1 MCPFPI
7 IKSSFASRQG
17 TKRFGASV
25 FRPDPQH
32 GNRRKT
38 PTRYELRNAEYAPQY
53 CPWLSFDCW
62 LDAATSIVRVP
73 DFWYGRTAFARYRG
87 ETAPLIRIEH
97 SVFIDRPLDDVFD
110 YLAAPWN
117 MPEWQEAV
125 LEAEPIGDQPI
136 GPDTRV
142 RVRRQFMGQ
151 TVTLVLDTTEFQ
163 PNERFAFASESGP
176 IALRGLVEVEPHNRG
191 TSVVFTV
198 SGEAEGLLS
207 LAGPFI
213 EQIVRSETV
222 ENAARLKK
230 ILEGKG

>member
-1 MCPFPI
+1 M
-7 IKSSFASRQG
+7 
-17 TKRFGASV
+17 
-25 FRPDPQH
+25 
-32 GNRRKT
+32 
-38 PTRYELRNAEYAPQY
+38 
-53 CPWLSFDCW
+53 
-62 LDAATSIVRVP
+62 
-73 DFWYGRTAFARYRG
+73 
-87 ETAPLIRIEH
+87 IRIEH
-97 SVFIDRPLDDVFD
+97 SIVIDRPLDDVFA

-125 LEAEPIGDQPI
+125 LEAKPIGDQPI

-142 RVRRQFMGQ
+142 RVRRRFMGQ
-151 TVTLVLDTTEFQ
+151 IVTLVLETTEFR
-163 PNERFAFASESGP
+163 PNERFSFASESGP
-176 IALRGLVEVEPHNRG
+176 IALSGTVAVEPHERG

-198 SGEAEGLLS
+198 SGEAESLLS

>member
-1 MCPFPI
+1 M
-7 IKSSFASRQG
+7 
-17 TKRFGASV
+17 
-25 FRPDPQH
+25 
-32 GNRRKT
+32 
-38 PTRYELRNAEYAPQY
+38 
-53 CPWLSFDCW
+53 
-62 LDAATSIVRVP
+62 
-73 DFWYGRTAFARYRG
+73 
-87 ETAPLIRIEH
+87 IRIEH
-97 SVFIDRPLDDVFD
+97 SVFIDRPVDDVFD

-151 TVTLVLDTTEFQ
+151 AVTLVLDTTEFER
-163 PNERFAFASESGP
+163 NERFAFASESGP
-176 IALRGLVEVEPHNRG
+176 IALRGLVEVEPKKGG
-191 TSVVFTV
+191 TSVAFTV

-230 ILEGKG
+230 ILEGRD